1 MKTKMKTKDLVFTA
15 LFMGIVFMLGL
26 WPNIGFIAIGP
37 ISVTVIHI
45 PVIIGAIFL
54 GSTSGLLIGFA
65 FGLGSFF
72 NSMSSGVIFA
82 PVFANPLVSILPRM
96 IFGFGTYYIYKGV
109 SIIIKNKPI
118 NYAVTA
124 GLSTIFHAAM
134 VVPLLFYVGLGH
146 ETIATAINSL
156 YQGKV
161 ALFIAGIFVAN
172 TLLETIASILLV
184 PIVLKALNK
193 IIGNE

>member
-1 MKTKMKTKDLVFTA
+1 MKTKDLVFTA

-37 ISVTVIHI
+37 VSVTLIHV

-54 GSTSGLLIGFA
+54 GSTSGLLIGLA
-65 FGLGSFF
+65 FGLGSFI

-82 PVFANPLVSILPRM
+82 PVFANPLVSILPRI
-96 IFGFGTYYIYKGV
+96 IFGFGTYYIYKMV
-109 SIIIKNKPI
+109 SVFVKNKTV
-118 NYAVTA
+118 NYSISAA
-124 GLSTIFHAAM
+124 LATIFHALL

-146 ETIATAINSL
+146 ESIATAINTV

-161 ALFIAGIFVAN
+161 LLFIGGIFMAN
-172 TLLETIASILLV
+172 TLFETIASIILV
-184 PIVLKALNK
+184 PLVLKALDKVVANP
-193 IIGNE
+193 

>member
-1 MKTKMKTKDLVFTA
+1 MKTKDLVFTA

-37 ISVTVIHI
+37 ISVTLVHI

-82 PVFANPLVSILPRM
+82 PVFANPLVSILPR
-96 IFGFGTYYIYKGV
+96 IVFGFATYYIYKLV
-109 SIIIKNKPI
+109 SVFIKKKSLS
-118 NYAVTA
+118 YAVSA
-124 GLSTIFHAAM
+124 GVATVFHALL
-134 VVPLLFYVGLGH
+134 VVPLLFYFGLGN
-146 ETIATAINSL
+146 EGIATAIQTA
-156 YQGKV
+156 YQGKLF
-161 ALFIAGIFVAN
+161 LFIAGIFMAN
-172 TLLETIASILLV
+172 TVFETVASVLLA
-184 PIVLKALNK
+184 PIVLKALDRVV
-193 IIGNE
+193 GES